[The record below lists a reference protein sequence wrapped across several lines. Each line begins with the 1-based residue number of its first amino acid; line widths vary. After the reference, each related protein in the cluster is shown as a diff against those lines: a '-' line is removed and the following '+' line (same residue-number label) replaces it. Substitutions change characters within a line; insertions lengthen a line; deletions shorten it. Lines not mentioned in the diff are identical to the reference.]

1 MTLLHLPK
9 QRHPLHDYQ
18 VDAVNKVLED
28 LREFDRAVLVLPT
41 GAGKTITAGK
51 LIMDWVLQNK
61 RVLVLAHTQ
70 KLVTQFAK
78 SLEDNYSI
86 WCSIEMGSQKSEDS
100 PVVVATIQTM
110 LNRIR
115 KGHID
120 PNEFDF
126 VVIDECHRALS
137 NSYQEL
143 AKAFDHAK
151 FLGLTATPR
160 RGDQKDLMKFFQ
172 VKSADVPLND
182 MIDRGFLAP
191 LTIKNIPVKIELTA
205 SKKNGDYT
213 EQDCAHAIEPY
224 LESIAKHYAE
234 EGRGKC
240 GLVFAPLRAT
250 SRRFVEILRKQGVK
264 AEHVDGE
271 MGQDEVNAAIERLE
285 RGDIECLCNSL
296 ILSEGVDIRPVNI
309 LLSLRPT
316 RSWPLYVQ
324 QIGRATRTFDP
335 AKHGLKGTR
344 WPKKEGALILDPLWL
359 CEQHSLLQRPST
371 LIASDNEEAE
381 AIDAILQKKQAKGG
395 GGGEADLMEAREQA
409 RAERE
414 ERLRQKLEAM
424 AKRKARTVDAMQFFV
439 DMHCS
444 EWIDYEPLNQFEAR
458 PISFLT
464 PKQHDWI
471 VKSKFALESIK
482 NMGQAKKILDLLGQR
497 AKEGRATLGQV
508 KYLEGLGYEDKTG
521 KKAFDATFKEASE
534 FIEKN
539 KPTPHW
545 AKYKTNRK

>member
-1 MTLLHLPK
+1 MTLLHKPK
-9 QRHPLHDYQ
+9 RKYPLHDYQ
-18 VDAVNKVLED
+18 VDAVQKFFE
-28 LREFDRAVLVLPT
+28 EIEEQDRVMLVLPT
-41 GAGKTITAGK
+41 GAGKTMTAGE
-51 LIMDWVLQNK
+51 IIFRFVEQGK

-78 SLEDNYSI
+78 SIEDNYGI
-86 WCSIEMGSQKSEDS
+86 WTTIEMGTSRSEES

-120 PNEFDF
+120 PGEFDL
-126 VVIDECHRALS
+126 VVIDEAHRALS

-172 VKSADVPLND
+172 SKAADVPLNE

-191 LTIKNIPVKIELTA
+191 ITIKNIPVQIELVA
-205 SKKNGDYT
+205 SKKTGDYT

-224 LESIAKHYAE
+224 LDSIAKHYAA

-250 SRRFVEILRKQGVK
+250 SRVFVKMLAKHGIK

-271 MGQDEVNAAIERLE
+271 MGQDEVNATIERLE
-285 RGDIECLCNSL
+285 RGDIDCISNSML
-296 ILSEGVDIRPVNI
+296 LTEGVDIRPVNI

-324 QIGRATRTFDP
+324 TIGRATRTFDP
-335 AKHGLKGTR
+335 KKHGVPGTR
-344 WPKKEGALILDPLWL
+344 WGPKDGALVLDPLWL
-359 CEQHSLLQRPST
+359 CDQHSLLQRPST
-371 LIASDNEEAE
+371 LIASDDEEAE
-381 AIDAILQKKQAKGG
+381 AIDRIIKEKQAKGG
-395 GGGEADLMEAREQA
+395 GGEGEADLMEARAQA

-424 AKRKARTVDAMQFFV
+424 AKRKARTINPLEFFTRLHLP
-439 DMHCS
+439 DFA
-444 EWIDYEPLNQFEAR
+444 EYEPLNELEAR
-458 PISFLT
+458 PISFLSQ
-464 PKQHDWI
+464 KQREWLE
-471 VKSKFALESIK
+471 KSKFDMESIK
-482 NMGQAKKILDLLGQR
+482 NMGQAKKILDALGNR
-497 AKEGRATLGQV
+497 AKERKATIGQI
-508 KYLEGLGYEDKTG
+508 KYCQGLGMDED
-521 KKAFDATFKEASE
+521 AAWELSFEDASAY
-534 FIEKN
+534 IEKN
-539 KPTPHW
+539 RPPQPW
-545 AKYKTNRK
+545 AKWKTKRS